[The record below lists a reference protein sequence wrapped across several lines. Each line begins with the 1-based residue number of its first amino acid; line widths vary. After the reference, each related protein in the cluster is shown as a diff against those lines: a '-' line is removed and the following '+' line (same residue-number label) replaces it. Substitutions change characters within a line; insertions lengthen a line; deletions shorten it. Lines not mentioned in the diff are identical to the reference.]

1 MALIL
6 DVARFKYSPY
16 VSSNQSYKLAP
27 LGFVLSTHSILLHL
41 RTVSFF
47 AVKWVKVNDLYEAM
61 KPVDPA
67 TSKPRGWCLVY
78 PQPSTVRDTGERRR
92 PGELVASSSF
102 NATRKKIIGKKKSVD
117 DSGCS
122 QHPEAQQQQAFP
134 SKQTSG
140 ICPVTEIKVEY
151 CPTKI
156 KGGQAAWE

>member
-1 MALIL
+1 M
-6 DVARFKYSPY
+6 F
-16 VSSNQSYKLAP
+16 
-27 LGFVLSTHSILLHL
+27 
-41 RTVSFF
+41 FF
-47 AVKWVKVNDLYEAM
+47 AFQWVKVNDLYEAM

-78 PQPSTVRDTGERRR
+78 PHPSTVRDTSERRR

-102 NATRKKIIGKKKSVD
+102 NASRKKH
-117 DSGCS
+117 DSSSS

-156 KGGQAAWE
+156 KDGQTT